1 MSMRVHK
8 VTALFTSLAFFLAA
22 APLAALSGHSDETD
36 VDVLIRWLLDEE
48 RELTGIRFADVVYA
62 TAGVRVLPVNADECA
77 DAEVVSALG
86 ATMDRI
92 LSEFADP
99 DHAVHRIPRI
109 NEVSGAI
116 EDRMQEILDAK
127 LGFSCEF
134 PPTADGRVQRAGYPD
149 LRLKHLASGKIYYVD
164 PKLHRKGS
172 ERSGFR
178 TFYFEPR
185 TRTNKILED
194 AAHIIVGVTHTGR
207 EGDAWTFAKWNL
219 IDLYEFE
226 VRLKAEFQAS
236 NRDIYRAD
244 AVLAESGT
252 SPAD

>member
-1 MSMRVHK
+1 MRLLRAI
-8 VTALFTSLAFFLAA
+8 TLFRVLAFCFA
-22 APLAALSGHSDETD
+22 APLLAALAGDTDKAD

-48 RELTGIRFADVVYA
+48 RDLTGIRFADVVYA
-62 TAGVRVLPVNADECA
+62 TAGVRVLPVDTDDAADT
-77 DAEVVSALG
+77 EVVAALG
-86 ATMDRI
+86 AAMDRI
-92 LSEFADP
+92 LVEFADTA
-99 DHAVHRIPRI
+99 HAVHRIPRI

-127 LGFSCEF
+127 PAFSCVF
-134 PPTADGRVQRAGYPD
+134 PPTAEGRVQRAGYPD
-149 LRLKHLASGKIYYVD
+149 LRLEHLASGKIYYVD

-194 AAHIIVGVTHTGR
+194 AAHIIVGVSHTGR

-219 IDLYEFE
+219 IDLHEFE

-236 NRDIYRAD
+236 NRDIYRED
-244 AVLAESGT
+244 AVLAESGP
-252 SPAD
+252 SADD